1 MSWVIGAIAVG
12 LLVGMAS
19 GLLGIGGGTIMV
31 PAFRLIFGL
40 SPLEATA
47 TSLFTIIPTSLS
59 GAWKHKKNRTC
70 VVKLGL
76 AAGLAGACM
85 SPVGVWA
92 ADHVSGWVVMMAA
105 SAVIMYSSVNMFR
118 SVCKK
123 DNNCEGT
130 APESLSEQENSSK
143 DEGGNT
149 FALMYKGKRRNAYL
163 FGALVGLAAGFLGG
177 FVGVG
182 GGFIMIPLFVSVLGL
197 PMSKASGTSLIAVL
211 LIAVPAT
218 IEQALLGHIRYG
230 FGLAFAVGSIP
241 GAIIGASLVKHA
253 PERVLKIVF
262 SVFLVCVAIMLVVNE
277 LGVMG

>member
-1 MSWVIGAIAVG
+1 
-12 LLVGMAS
+12 
-19 GLLGIGGGTIMV
+19 MV

-59 GAWKHKKNRTC
+59 GAWKHTKNRTC

-85 SPVGVWA
+85 SPIGVWV
-92 ADHVSGWVVMMAA
+92 ADHVSGWVVMAA
-105 SAVIMYSSVNMFR
+105 AAAVIIYSAVSMLRGVVKKNNAEDATPATASVT
-118 SVCKK
+118 SQ
-123 DNNCEGT
+123 GT
-130 APESLSEQENSSK
+130 DKAAVQWTDQAVVQVDGGISK
-143 DEGGNT
+143 DSPKDKSSGP
-149 FALMYKGKRRNAYL
+149 FALIYRGKRRSAYL
-163 FGALVGLAAGFLGG
+163 FGALVGLVAGFLGG

-211 LIAVPAT
+211 LIAIPAT

-230 FGLAFAVGSIP
+230 FGLAFAIGSIP
-241 GAIIGASLVKHA
+241 GAVIGASLVKRA
-253 PERVLKIVF
+253 PERVLKIIF